1 MNHIQRIAA
10 QLNVRPEQVTAT
22 VELLDAGNTL
32 PFIAR
37 YRKEVTGGLDEE
49 QLRQLSTLL
58 DQLRK
63 LDERRQTIIGSI
75 EAQGKL
81 TPELHQQLLA
91 ADTRTELED
100 LYQPY
105 KPKRRTRASIAR
117 DKGLQGLADLIL
129 RQERTAETPAQI
141 AAPFLSPDV
150 PTVED
155 ALAGA
160 RDIVAETISDHPDV
174 RRLTRERAL
183 QWGVLRSSKP
193 DKAEDP
199 RGTYQVYYEF
209 EQRVNRLRPHQVLAI
224 NRGESEKV
232 LRVHVEVPDR
242 DWRAAIGATFRP
254 DRDSPFAGQLVLA
267 AEDAAQRLLL
277 PAIERDVRRTLT
289 EQAEAHATSV
299 FSANLRALL
308 NQPPLAGHTVL
319 GIDPGYRTGCKVAVV
334 DPTGKLLDT
343 ATIYP
348 HEPQKQWDAALHAL
362 AHLVVRH
369 GVTLIAIGN
378 GTASRETET
387 LVAELIRTVQAP
399 HGVLGVGGPVTA
411 CPGLELRPGLRIP
424 GALPGQVTA
433 CPGLEHTPDRPLHY
447 LIVSEAG
454 ASVYSASPLARA
466 ELPDLD
472 VSMRGAVSIARR
484 VLDPLAELV
493 KVDPQ
498 SVGVGLY
505 QHDVDQAQLAAAS
518 AGVVESVVNRVGVDV
533 NTASPALLAHVAGIG
548 PQLAA
553 RIVAYRDANG
563 PFPSRMALRD
573 VPGLGP
579 KTFEQAAGFLRV
591 HGGDEPLDSS
601 AIHPE
606 SYAVAEGV
614 LERAGVTMET
624 RADERAMM
632 LDVLQEQET
641 VSLLAAELGTGVHTL
656 TDILEQLARPGRD
669 PRADLPAPILR
680 SDVLTMDDL
689 QPGMQLAG
697 TVRNVVDFGAFVD
710 IGVKHDGLLHRSK
723 IPAGTRL
730 KVGDV
735 IEVEILRVEPER
747 GRIAL
752 GWEKEI
758 RD

>member
-1 MNHIQRIAA
+1 
-10 QLNVRPEQVTAT
+10 
-22 VELLDAGNTL
+22 
-32 PFIAR
+32 
-37 YRKEVTGGLDEE
+37 
-49 QLRQLSTLL
+49 
-58 DQLRK
+58 
-63 LDERRQTIIGSI
+63 
-75 EAQGKL
+75 L
-81 TPELHQQLLA
+81 T
-91 ADTRTELED
+91 
-100 LYQPY
+100 
-105 KPKRRTRASIAR
+105 
-117 DKGLQGLADLIL
+117 
-129 RQERTAETPAQI
+129 
-141 AAPFLSPDV
+141 
-150 PTVED
+150 
-155 ALAGA
+155 
-160 RDIVAETISDHPDV
+160 
-174 RRLTRERAL
+174 
-183 QWGVLRSSKP
+183 
-193 DKAEDP
+193 

-254 DRDSPFAGQLVLA
+254 DRDSPLAGQLVLA

-334 DPTGKLLDT
+334 DPTGKVLDT

-362 AHLVVRH
+362 AHLVARH